1 MISMGFVFQRLNCVK
16 PHSVFKQYAPAEA
29 VQLLGQERQILGMAS
44 GEAGEDFTQ

>member
-44 GEAGEDFTQ
+44 GEIGEDFTQ